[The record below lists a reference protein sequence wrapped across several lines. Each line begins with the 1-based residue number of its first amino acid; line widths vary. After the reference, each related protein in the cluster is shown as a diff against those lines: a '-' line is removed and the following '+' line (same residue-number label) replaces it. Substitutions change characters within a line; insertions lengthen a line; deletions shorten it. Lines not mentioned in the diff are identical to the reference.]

1 MTEAAWATDRT
12 RTRSGA
18 RFRRLA
24 RRFGK
29 GHERKAAIAV
39 ARTLICI
46 RGRSWPVARTTPP
59 LARTTSTSVA
69 SATESI

>member
-1 MTEAAWATDRT
+1 MTEAAWATART
-12 RTRSGA
+12 RTRPGA

-29 GHERKAAIAV
+29 GHEKKAAIAV

-46 RGRSWPVARTTPP
+46 PGRSWPVART
-59 LARTTSTSVA
+59 STSVT
-69 SATESI
+69 SATEST